1 MEDSAANSNTN
12 FLPQDM
18 KFHSNHIL
26 GTRNGL
32 SNGKA
37 IYDSGKQGIQATNGP
52 KKSLAINN
60 HKIAK

>member
-26 GTRNGL
+26 
-32 SNGKA
+32 SNGNGQ
-37 IYDSGKQGIQATNGP
+37 IHGKTIKDADTQGIVATNGP
-52 KKSLAINN
+52 KNLLGTNN
-60 HKIAK
+60 HKITT